1 MIEFLSSR
9 DLVDRAK
16 VNWDIV
22 PQMQVSLSK
31 RQHILASVGV
41 QFPANNTMGRST
53 QVLFYVLWDWFDG
66 GWREGWK

>member
-1 MIEFLSSR
+1 
-9 DLVDRAK
+9 
-16 VNWDIV
+16 
-22 PQMQVSLSK
+22 MQVSLSK

-41 QFPANNTMGRST
+41 QFPVNNTMGRST